1 MSINADVPGLRISS
15 YMNLEQAMGEVRAY
29 LEAKKK
35 HSAMQPD
42 ATGIAAGQL
51 SLQGAFVDRLADI
64 SRRLGQIEPNSKL
77 GPPGLFLKRILRKLI
92 GWYSKPAQEFDRTA
106 VEAFRQIRH
115 DMLQLQRQVAE
126 LNRKP
131 VWSSGAEGEQRELL
145 RPMLA
150 LFKSTLDAPAVRE
163 ALQQD
168 KPELLQRV
176 EGLLATVEHEL
187 KAESGAVD
195 DSRTNR

>member
-1 MSINADVPGLRISS
+1 MSTNADVPGLRISS

-35 HSAMQPD
+35 H
-42 ATGIAAGQL
+42 TGGPAETAAVAAGQL
-51 SLQGAFVDRLADI
+51 SLQNAFADRLADI
-64 SRRLGQIEPNSKL
+64 SRRLGEIEPNSKL
-77 GPPGLFLKRILRKLI
+77 GPSGIFVKRILRKLI

-106 VEAFRQIRH
+106 VEAFRQIRQ

-131 VWSSGAEGEQRELL
+131 VWSSNAEGNQQKLL
-145 RPMLA
+145 SSMLT
-150 LFKSTLDAPAVRE
+150 LFRSMLDAPSVRE
-163 ALQQD
+163 TLQHD

-176 EGLLATVEHEL
+176 DRLLESVEREFR
-187 KAESGAVD
+187 AESIAGD
-195 DSRTNR
+195 NSRTDR